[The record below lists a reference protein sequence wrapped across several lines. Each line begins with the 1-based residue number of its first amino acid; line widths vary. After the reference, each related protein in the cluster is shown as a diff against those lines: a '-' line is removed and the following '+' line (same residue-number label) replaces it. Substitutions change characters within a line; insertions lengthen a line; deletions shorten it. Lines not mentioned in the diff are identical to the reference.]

1 MPKSWNILGDSFE
14 QGNGILSITQKL
26 NFVENIFQ
34 KLNNF
39 EIGEYSIN
47 FFAISVLW
55 LGGTGPPRRA
65 LCIKS
70 LNWLRSARRK
80 KEMRKNLCPPPSLS
94 LSLSLSLGT
103 FWTDVAN
110 CPQQRVVFAI
120 AKKCGS
126 RTRNTTNV
134 EDGEVARGEDG
145 RTDAAVAAAALTSFV
160 GWQ

>member
-55 LGGTGPPRRA
+55 LGGWVTIR
-65 LCIKS
+65 LMS
-70 LNWLRSARRK
+70 VTYDN
-80 KEMRKNLCPPPSLS
+80 
-94 LSLSLSLGT
+94 
-103 FWTDVAN
+103 
-110 CPQQRVVFAI
+110 
-120 AKKCGS
+120 
-126 RTRNTTNV
+126 
-134 EDGEVARGEDG
+134 
-145 RTDAAVAAAALTSFV
+145 
-160 GWQ
+160 

>member
-80 KEMRKNLCPPPSLS
+80 KKEMRKNLWPLSLLSPRRLS
-94 LSLSLSLGT
+94 LSQT
-103 FWTDVAN
+103 W
-110 CPQQRVVFAI
+110 QI
-120 AKKCGS
+120 AHNNVLFLQSPKNAAHGLETRRTWRTARS
-126 RTRNTTNV
+126 R
-134 EDGEVARGEDG
+134 GARTDG

>member
-80 KEMRKNLCPPPSLS
+80 KEMRKNLCPPLLS
-94 LSLSLSLGT
+94 LSLSLSRHLLDGRGKLPAT
-103 FWTDVAN
+103 TCCFCNRQKMRLTDSKHDE
-110 CPQQRVVFAI
+110 R
-120 AKKCGS
+120 GGRRGREGRG
-126 RTRNTTNV
+126 RT
-134 EDGEVARGEDG
+134 DG
-145 RTDAAVAAAALTSFV
+145 RTRLLLLRP
-160 GWQ
+160 